1 MLVVDTQADAQHYML
16 QRLIARAG
24 LHPDNFH
31 IEILGPRLFARI
43 QEVGVRVVMPL
54 GEAPIRELLGDSEVL
69 RWFGRLIWKD
79 LEFGRI
85 AVMPNFAPAAL
96 LPHRSDLDA
105 YYEEED
111 APRKKKGIRN
121 PHRFQGVAAF
131 ALSRAYALAQ
141 ELAAGG
147 EYPVYTA
154 TYLTDPSPS
163 QFKAYVD
170 RALTRLGET
179 FGYLSWDIET
189 PYKLKVS
196 DEETYDEGEREKDTT
211 ILRISFSI
219 EARTGV
225 SIPWQGPYLEDI
237 GRLLAYTGPHVG
249 WNIVG
254 FDVPLVEANGV
265 EVGGEVLDMM
275 DGWHLLHS
283 DLDKGLEFVSAFY
296 SDLPPWKH
304 LSDSDLKLYSCIDA
318 DAALRNAEGITAD
331 LKKAALWDRFRK
343 EMELKALLQEAGR
356 RGNIID
362 IEAQQKLQ
370 VELEEKLRQLLL
382 DAQLLVPAESRQ
394 AKLYRRKGKGKGHW
408 IEVEQMAPVRQCS
421 RCGRLNINVRH
432 ACKDGPGF
440 EIQKIDVPTTMYV
453 EAAPSRDCTLEEL
466 KVWLKANGFNPNSTQ
481 QLMAYMRA
489 NKHPVG
495 YNHKTDQDSADAL
508 HLRKLVAHYGKKH
521 PIYAQTLEIHKVQKA
536 LSTYVIGLKPDA
548 SGRVH
553 TEYVNA
559 TSTWRLASRNVNMQN
574 QGKREA
580 NPYAKAARKT
590 IIASPGCQ
598 FVQADSSAIE
608 AVMVGYFMG
617 DPGFIDLAR
626 KSIHAY
632 AACRKLGWEFTPEN
646 VQKVKGEQA
655 QLYERMKRTIHLT
668 NYGGT
673 PYMMV
678 QAAPEVFP
686 TRKAAKEMQDFL
698 FDLFPGLRQ
707 WHHEVRLFAK
717 KHGYLTSPWGIKHYF
732 YDVFTY
738 EMIDGRVRMRPDGQ
752 PCIRLGKDAKRAI
765 AFLPQHSAGMFMRDN
780 LLLLGKTEARL
791 WMPANVS
798 VHDGYC
804 LDVPENKI
812 ELATEIL
819 VDILTRPI
827 EEMGGLRVG
836 CEVEVGPNWG
846 AMTKTRTVTV

>member
-1 MLVVDTQADAQHYML
+1 
-16 QRLIARAG
+16 
-24 LHPDNFH
+24 
-31 IEILGPRLFARI
+31 
-43 QEVGVRVVMPL
+43 
-54 GEAPIRELLGDSEVL
+54 
-69 RWFGRLIWKD
+69 
-79 LEFGRI
+79 
-85 AVMPNFAPAAL
+85 
-96 LPHRSDLDA
+96 
-105 YYEEED
+105 
-111 APRKKKGIRN
+111 
-121 PHRFQGVAAF
+121 
-131 ALSRAYALAQ
+131 
-141 ELAAGG
+141 
-147 EYPVYTA
+147 
-154 TYLTDPSPS
+154 
-163 QFKAYVD
+163 
-170 RALTRLGET
+170 
-179 FGYLSWDIET
+179 
-189 PYKLKVS
+189 
-196 DEETYDEGEREKDTT
+196 
-211 ILRISFSI
+211 
-219 EARTGV
+219 
-225 SIPWQGPYLEDI
+225 
-237 GRLLAYTGPHVG
+237 
-249 WNIVG
+249 
-254 FDVPLVEANGV
+254 
-265 EVGGEVLDMM
+265 
-275 DGWHLLHS
+275 
-283 DLDKGLEFVSAFY
+283 
-296 SDLPPWKH
+296 
-304 LSDSDLKLYSCIDA
+304 
-318 DAALRNAEGITAD
+318 
-331 LKKAALWDRFRK
+331 
-343 EMELKALLQEAGR
+343 
-356 RGNIID
+356 
-362 IEAQQKLQ
+362 
-370 VELEEKLRQLLL
+370 
-382 DAQLLVPAESRQ
+382 
-394 AKLYRRKGKGKGHW
+394 
-408 IEVEQMAPVRQCS
+408 
-421 RCGRLNINVRH
+421 
-432 ACKDGPGF
+432 
-440 EIQKIDVPTTMYV
+440 
-453 EAAPSRDCTLEEL
+453 
-466 KVWLKANGFNPNSTQ
+466 
-481 QLMAYMRA
+481 MAYMRA

-495 YNHKTDQDSADAL
+495 RNHKTDQDSADAL
-508 HLRKLVAHYGKKH
+508 HLRKMAAHYGKKH

-548 SGRVH
+548 TGRVH

-559 TSTWRLASRNVNMQN
+559 TTTWRLASRNVNMQN

-673 PYMMV
+673 PYMMI

-804 LDVPENKI
+804 LDVPENKV

-846 AMTKTRTVTV
+846 AMTKVRTVTV